1 MLPSWRGCEI
11 VMGLQ
16 GKAVSS
22 EMADEILAALTSN
35 ISSCRLV
42 GDDISGIRG
51 DGAQVISSF
60 GGSSGDRLV
69 VVRGELSIEPASLL
83 VYPSVMP
90 CQRGY
95 LANER
100 RGIRNE

>member
-1 MLPSWRGCEI
+1 
-11 VMGLQ
+11 MGLQ

-22 EMADEILAALTSN
+22 EMADEILAVLTSN
-35 ISSCRLV
+35 IVSCRFE
-42 GDDISGIRG
+42 GDDTSGIRG
-51 DGAQVISSF
+51 DGAQVISSC
-60 GGSSGDRLV
+60 GGSSGDRLI

-83 VYPSVMP
+83 VYPSVMF

-100 RGIRNE
+100 RDIRNK